1 MTSSLFS
8 TIQNFYLQ
16 RFLVRYLTIL
26 VIVEFI
32 TTWSSCH
39 VSVFVTTLMPVT
51 TRSQSRCRR
60 DVNLSVS
67 SPRYSLSSSNLSS
80 VSNTILSLSNSPSTR
95 DHVVDGNLYH
105 PVADTSS
112 SIHSISENTI
122 NRLCSFHDI
131 SISKFQNLEISKNNV
146 LDTGP
151 SCHNSSVSN
160 YSSIMEAD
168 CKEEERQRVE

>member
-39 VSVFVTTLMPVT
+39 VRVFVTTLMPVT

-60 DVNLSVS
+60 NVNRSIS
-67 SPRYSLSSSNLSS
+67 SPQY
-80 VSNTILSLSNSPSTR
+80 
-95 DHVVDGNLYH
+95 
-105 PVADTSS
+105 
-112 SIHSISENTI
+112 
-122 NRLCSFHDI
+122 
-131 SISKFQNLEISKNNV
+131 
-146 LDTGP
+146 
-151 SCHNSSVSN
+151 
-160 YSSIMEAD
+160 
-168 CKEEERQRVE
+168 